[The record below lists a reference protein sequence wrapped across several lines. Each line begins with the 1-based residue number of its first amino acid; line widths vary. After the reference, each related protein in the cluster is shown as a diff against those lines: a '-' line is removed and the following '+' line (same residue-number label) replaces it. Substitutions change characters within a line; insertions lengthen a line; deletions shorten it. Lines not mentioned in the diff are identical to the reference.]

1 MKIIAGS
8 ILTGLSLLAEVVNEW
23 LHHFFWAAFN
33 IAHGVMIEGA
43 GQFGP
48 GPYYPRGPEAVQI
61 FIGTRIIIWIF
72 MALGV
77 ALIIRGLQ
85 EAKTGSAEKS

>member
-8 ILTGLSLLAEVVNEW
+8 ILAGLSLLAEVVNEW

-48 GPYYPRGPEAVQI
+48 GPYSQGPEAVQI
-61 FIGTRIIIWIF
+61 FIGTRIIIWMFI
-72 MALGV
+72 ALGV
-77 ALIIRGLQ
+77 ALIIQGLQ
-85 EAKTGSAEKS
+85 EAKTESAEKS

>member
-23 LHHFFWAAFN
+23 LHHFFFAAFN
-33 IAHGVMIEGA
+33 IANGVMIEGA
-43 GQFGP
+43 GEFSP
-48 GPYYPRGPEAVQI
+48 GPYYPQGPEAVQI

-77 ALIIRGLQ
+77 ALIIWGLQ